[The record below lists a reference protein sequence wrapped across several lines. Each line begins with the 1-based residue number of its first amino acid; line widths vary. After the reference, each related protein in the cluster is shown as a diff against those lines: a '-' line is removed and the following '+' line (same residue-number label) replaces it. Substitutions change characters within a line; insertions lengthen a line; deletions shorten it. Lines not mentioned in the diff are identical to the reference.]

1 MSRVTASSATIDMP
15 HQGLLRPRG
24 ATTLALLSPSV
35 LAALLLLVAPLVLLA
50 RYSLNRF
57 VPGEFMVEAFTLE
70 NYTKFFTD
78 PFYRDVLARTVYV
91 GLVSTAVCLV
101 LGFLPAYHIARTT
114 SPKLKSL
121 LVIAVILPLL
131 MGNAVRVA
139 GWMVLL
145 GDRGV
150 ANALMIT
157 LGLRSEPLKLLYT
170 ETAVLI
176 GTISVLLPFMIITL
190 QSVIESINPA
200 LEEAAL
206 GLGAGHGRMFLRVL
220 LPLAM
225 PGVVVGSVLCFIL
238 AMNAYATP
246 VLIGGPSFHM
256 MAPKVYEQ
264 ITKANNWPF
273 GAALAFVLMFT
284 TLALTMLS
292 SWLMNRRSA
301 RRSEQAQ

>member
-1 MSRVTASSATIDMP
+1 MSATLPAHAAIDVQ
-15 HQGLLRPRG
+15 HQGLLRPR
-24 ATTLALLSPSV
+24 AAMSAALLSPSV
-35 LAALLLLVAPLVLLA
+35 LLALLLLVAPLVLLA

-57 VPGEFMVEAFTLE
+57 VPGEFMVQAFTLD
-70 NYTKFFTD
+70 NYLKFFSD
-78 PFYRDVLARTVYV
+78 PFYRDVLGRTVYV
-91 GLVSTAVCLV
+91 GFVSTAVCLL
-101 LGFLPAYHIARTT
+101 LGFLPAYYIARTP
-114 SPKLKSL
+114 SPRMKSL
-121 LVIAVILPLL
+121 LVIGVILPLL

-150 ANALMIT
+150 VNALLMG
-157 LGLRSEPLKLLYT
+157 LGLRGEPVQLLYT
-170 ETAVLI
+170 QTAVLI

-206 GLGAGHGRMFLRVL
+206 GLGAGHLRVFLRVL

-273 GAALAFVLMFT
+273 GAALAFVLMAT
-284 TLALTMLS
+284 TLALTLLS

-301 RRSEQAQ
+301 RLEEGAR